1 MTKSLE
7 ETFNLP
13 PIKEVIKVDEIKVE
27 EVKINP
33 IVEVSEEDETTQI
46 IKALS
51 VAEKIDHALTRVD
64 DLDNNDSEMDE
75 IAAEALDAYAE
86 LKDLAMNMSDAH
98 SGRMMEVAA
107 SMLKTSLE
115 AKEAKINRKLKTI
128 DLQLKKMRLDRL
140 AGGSDD
146 PISDNGV
153 EFDRNELLKHLHIM
167 KNEFLFVVFDKYYK
181 MDRGIFPK

>member
-13 PIKEVIKVDEIKVE
+13 PIKEVIKVEKVE
-27 EVKINP
+27 VEEIEINP
-33 IVEVSEEDETTQI
+33 IANDSETDETTQI
-46 IKALS
+46 IKALT

-64 DLDNNDSEMDE
+64 DLDNNDSEMDD
-75 IAAEALDAYAE
+75 IAKEALNAYVE

-107 SMLKTSLE
+107 SMLKTSLD

-128 DLQLKKMRLDRL
+128 DLQLKKMRMDRL
-140 AGGSDD
+140 AGGSMGD
-146 PISDNGV
+146 PMQEDGV
-153 EFDRNELLKHLHIM
+153 EFDRNELLKHLHIT
-167 KNEFLFVVFDKYYK
+167 KEE
-181 MDRGIFPK
+181 

>member
-13 PIKEVIKVDEIKVE
+13 PIKEVLKVE
-27 EVKINP
+27 VKEIEVNP
-33 IVEVSEEDETTQI
+33 VVEVSTEDETTQI
-46 IKALS
+46 IKALT

-64 DLDNNDSEMDE
+64 DLDNNDSEMDD
-75 IAAEALDAYAE
+75 IAKEALEAYAE

-107 SMLKTSLE
+107 SMLKTSLD

-128 DLQLKKMRLDRL
+128 DLQLKKMRMDRL
-140 AGGSDD
+140 AGANMND
-146 PISDNGV
+146 PISEDGV
-153 EFDRNELLKHLHIM
+153 EFDRNELLRHLHIT
-167 KNEFLFVVFDKYYK
+167 KEE
-181 MDRGIFPK
+181 

>member
-13 PIKEVIKVDEIKVE
+13 PIKDALIDKVE
-27 EVKINP
+27 VEKVEINNP
-33 IVEVSEEDETTQI
+33 VTEIETTEEETTQI
-46 IKALS
+46 IKALN
-51 VAEKIDHALTRVD
+51 VAEKIDHALTKVD

-75 IAAEALDAYAE
+75 IAKEALEAYAE

-107 SMLKTSLE
+107 SMLRTSLD

-128 DLQLKKMRLDRL
+128 DLQLKKMRMDRL
-140 AGGSDD
+140 GGKPENPVQED
-146 PISDNGV
+146 GV
-153 EFDRNELLKHLHIM
+153 EFDRNELLKHLHI
-167 KNEFLFVVFDKYYK
+167 
-181 MDRGIFPK
+181 FPEE